1 MSGTINNDDDDGW
14 AELLNELGLENNEPA
29 PVPRYDA
36 ELQNETDSFEAGFD
50 EDSPELGMSQDLP
63 IQASD
68 EGDETQDDE
77 DDGDEGDDES
87 QPKKKRRRRRRRKK
101 KGSDEATS
109 DTDSGDDTDE
119 ENDPPVQEVTHAAES
134 YEEDHDH
141 HSADLAREL
150 IAHWDVPPWEQ
161 IVAGLYRP
169 NH

>member
-1 MSGTINNDDDDGW
+1 MSGSTTDDGDDGW
-14 AELLNELGLENNEPA
+14 AELLNELGLENPEPTSSSQ
-29 PVPRYDA
+29 PYTDSSDDA
-36 ELQNETDSFEAGFD
+36 ESLEAGFD
-50 EDSPELGMSQDLP
+50 EDAPELGMSQDLP

-68 EGDETQDDE
+68 DAEESQSDE
-77 DDGDEGDDES
+77 DDEESDDES

-101 KGSDEATS
+101 K
-109 DTDSGDDTDE
+109 SGDETPTVAEANDDE
-119 ENDPPVQEVTHAAES
+119 ETDFPEPDVEESAEEFEP
-134 YEEDHDH
+134 EEEH